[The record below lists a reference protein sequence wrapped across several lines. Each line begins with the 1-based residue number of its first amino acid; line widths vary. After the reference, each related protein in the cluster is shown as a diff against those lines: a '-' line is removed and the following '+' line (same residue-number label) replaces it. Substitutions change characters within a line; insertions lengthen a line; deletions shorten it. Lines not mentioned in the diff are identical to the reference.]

1 MTTNSNGFMQI
12 ASEKV
17 LQEYIASNLHDPWVG
32 TPFQGYR
39 YLDNKQKGEFGEQ
52 FTAKVLEKYGHTV
65 EKSPKSHDSYDRIV
79 NKTQKVEIKFSLSH
93 TDNKN
98 KVVKEDCFTMNHVSL
113 GKEWDRLVFI
123 GVNYDTDK
131 SIGKFMEKETFEDLL
146 TNKPEIFNTYFS
158 KQQGGKDGNNDDY
171 ISADKKLKRLIE
183 SEYMHDLHEW

>member
-1 MTTNSNGFMQI
+1 MTITSNGFMQI
-12 ASEKV
+12 ASEKA
-17 LQEYIASNLHDPWVG
+17 LQDYINSNLHDPWVG

-52 FTAKVLEKYGHTV
+52 FTSKVLETYGHTV

-79 NKTQKVEIKFSLSH
+79 NGTQKVEIKFSLSH

-113 GKEWDRLVFI
+113 GKQWDRLVFI

-131 SIGKFMEKETFEDLL
+131 SIGKFMEKEVFEDLL
-146 TNKPEIFNTYFS
+146 TNKPEIFSTYFS